1 MLRISMTIALVSVGL
16 LHARP
21 TFAAIDD
28 EEQAVAGKKL
38 SEWVQMLKTDKE
50 ENRRRA
56 SLTALKII
64 GQRLET
70 PKVIPPI
77 IEAARDDA
85 SDNVRKAATQT
96 LGDLAFFA
104 HDYTD
109 PRKRGE
115 KKKADVAE
123 AMFKPAFEALIEQL
137 RVDKTADVRQT
148 AAEALGRLGA
158 DAWSAVEPLSAALKD
173 KADPVRAASAEALG
187 RVGAKAHDAAPLLV
201 DALRDKKGDRF
212 VRLYAAFALGR
223 IEPMPPDAA
232 VAALGEALSDTET
245 PAEVRK
251 AAADAFGQLGEA
263 AAGGVAALGAAL
275 KDKRNLEVRR
285 AAANAL
291 GQIGVG
297 AAKALPELRQAVKD
311 EDKFVRCHALR
322 AIGGLGKEGA
332 DAVPDLVRCLKE
344 DSNTEVRVAAIEAVG
359 SLGLNVSEAVDAL
372 TSASRSSQTVIREA
386 ALEALKKI
394 EGK

>member
-1 MLRISMTIALVSVGL
+1 MLRNLLAIALVL
-16 LHARP
+16 LGSLLVRP
-21 TFAAIDD
+21 ACAAGADD
-28 EEQAVAGKKL
+28 EPVVANKKL
-38 SEWVQMLKTDKE
+38 SEWAQMLKSDKE

-56 SLTALKII
+56 SLTAMKII

-70 PKVIPPI
+70 PKVVPPV

-96 LGDLAFFA
+96 LGELAFYA
-104 HDYTD
+104 HDYLD
-109 PRKRGE
+109 PRNRAEKR
-115 KKKADVAE
+115 KTDVAE
-123 AMFKPAFEALIEQL
+123 TMFKSSFEALVEQL
-137 RVDKTADVRQT
+137 RVDKTAEVRQT
-148 AAEALGRLGA
+148 AAEGLGRLGA
-158 DAWSAVEPLSAALKD
+158 DAWSAVEPLTNALKD
-173 KADPVRAASAEALG
+173 KADPVRASAAEALG
-187 RVGAKAHDAAPLLV
+187 RVGTKAHDAAPVLV
-201 DALRDKKGDRF
+201 ECLRDKKGDRL

-223 IEPMPPDAA
+223 IAPMPPDPA
-232 VAALGEALSDTET
+232 VTALSEALGDAEV

-251 AAADAFGQLGEA
+251 TAADALGQLGET
-263 AAGGVAALGAAL
+263 AAGGVPALGAAL
-275 KDKRNLEVRR
+275 KDKQNLEVRR

-322 AIGGLGKEGA
+322 AIGSLGKDGA

-344 DSNTEVRVAAIEAVG
+344 DSNADARVAAIEALG
-359 SLGLNVSEAVDAL
+359 SLGLNVSEATDAL
-372 TSASRSSQTVIREA
+372 TAASRSSQTVIREA
-386 ALEALKKI
+386 ALEALRKI

>member
-1 MLRISMTIALVSVGL
+1 MVLLAVGL
-16 LHARP
+16 AVAVPVR
-21 TFAAIDD
+21 AAIED
-28 EEQAVAGKKL
+28 EEPVVAGKKV
-38 SEWVQMLKTDKE
+38 SEWVQMLKGDKE
-50 ENRRRA
+50 ESRRRA

-96 LGDLAFFA
+96 LGELAFFT
-104 HDYTD
+104 HDYVD

-115 KKKADVAE
+115 KKKAEVAE

-137 RVDKTADVRQT
+137 RVDKAAEVRQT
-148 AAEALGRLGA
+148 AAEGLGRLGA
-158 DAWSAVEPLSAALKD
+158 DAWSAVEPLTNALKD
-173 KADPVRAASAEALG
+173 KADPVRASAAEALG
-187 RVGAKAHDAAPLLV
+187 RVGPKANEAAPLLV
-201 DALRDKKGDRF
+201 SALQDKKADRY

-223 IEPMPPDAA
+223 IGPMPPDSA
-232 VAALGEALSDTET
+232 VAALGGALSDAES

-251 AAADAFGQLGEA
+251 AAADALGQLGEA
-263 AAGGVAALGAAL
+263 AASGVPALAAAL
-275 KDKRNLEVRR
+275 KDKQNLDVRR

-291 GQIGVG
+291 GQVG
-297 AAKALPELRQAVKD
+297 ADGAKALPELRLAVKD

-322 AIGGLGKEGA
+322 AIGGLGKGGA

-344 DSNTEVRVAAIEAVG
+344 DSNTDARVAAIEALG
-359 SLGLNVSEAVDAL
+359 SLGLNGSEVVDAL
-372 TSASRSSQTVIREA
+372 TAASRSSQTVIREA
-386 ALEALKKI
+386 ALEALRKI
-394 EGK
+394 EEK